1 MFEKRC
7 NEMKLL
13 IENELMKR
21 LGVAYFVLSKQERE
35 NLIIYKLHECMK
47 EQRERQD

>member
-13 IENELMKR
+13 IENKLMKR

-35 NLIIYKLHECMK
+35 NLIICKLHECMK